1 MDIAAIAGMA
11 FDAVGGSID
20 GVIQPATLT
29 RTAQGAYDP
38 VTGTYATTTQTWSGR
53 GLFGDA
59 QAMADKFP
67 AYVIGPTDRM
77 LYLEGLG
84 TAPKESDTVMVGG
97 QALII
102 MAVADIVGAG
112 QFFSTVARN
121 A

>member
-11 FDAVGGSID
+11 FDAVGSAID
-20 GVIQPATLT
+20 GVIQQATLK
-29 RTAQGAYDP
+29 RTVRGDYDP
-38 VTGTYATTTQTWSGR
+38 VTGGYPETSQTWPCR
-53 GLFGDA
+53 ALFGDA
-59 QAMADKFP
+59 QAIVDKFP
-67 AYVIGPTDRM
+67 AYVIGPADRM